1 MSPDEDKNPHDAA
14 PTGDPTATTE
24 PSSGGGAGASM
35 LSLAHHNVI
44 KPLMT
49 DVNTRPPAELPS
61 EKDMVGKPLTNASMP
76 GRPDIPVPDEIRL
89 NPVSK
94 PGETNQSGDLTK
106 TEAKL
111 GGMPLDGPP
120 PEKEKPKKTKQKV
133 FGGISRDTSEY
144 IIESLSMLL
153 LSGVTVGEAIQSIAA
168 EIPKK
173 QTKETM
179 LEMQKSIDEGV
190 PFSQA
195 LEQTGLFNPSVI
207 TLIEVG
213 ESTGKLPE
221 NLKVVA
227 AQMHKNNTM
236 NAKIKSAMLYPAFL
250 VTLLF
255 VVGTGIGVFLL
266 PKLLNIINGLQVK
279 VGLMTKVL
287 IVVGTLFG
295 KFGLIF
301 AAGVVVTVIV
311 MGVLIKRVPA
321 VKAAM
326 EVVLFHIPGVKKL
339 LFEVEISRFGFVL
352 GTLLDAGLPVV
363 TALQSLAA
371 SMSTRRY
378 AKFATEMRD
387 RVDDGDS
394 FGKILSDKKYRPL
407 LPGTICQI
415 VVSAEKSG
423 NLSGSLLKV
432 GVNYE
437 DKADITA
444 RNLETLLEPIVLV
457 LIAVAVLFVALAVFL
472 PIYSLIGNLNGA

>member
-1 MSPDEDKNPHDAA
+1 
-14 PTGDPTATTE
+14 
-24 PSSGGGAGASM
+24 
-35 LSLAHHNVI
+35 
-44 KPLMT
+44 
-49 DVNTRPPAELPS
+49 
-61 EKDMVGKPLTNASMP
+61 
-76 GRPDIPVPDEIRL
+76 
-89 NPVSK
+89 
-94 PGETNQSGDLTK
+94 
-106 TEAKL
+106 
-111 GGMPLDGPP
+111 
-120 PEKEKPKKTKQKV
+120 
-133 FGGISRDTSEY
+133 
-144 IIESLSMLL
+144 
-153 LSGVTVGEAIQSIAA
+153 VGEAIGSISA

-173 QTKETM
+173 QTREI
-179 LEMQKSIDEGV
+179 MQKMQGSIDEGV
-190 PFSQA
+190 PFAVA
-195 LEQTGLFNPSVI
+195 LEQTGLFSPSVI

-236 NAKIKSAMLYPAFL
+236 NAKIRAAMLYPAFL
-250 VTLLF
+250 ISLLF
-255 VVGTGIGVFLL
+255 IVGTGIGVFLL
-266 PKLLNIINGLQVK
+266 PKLLTIITSLQVK
-279 VGLMTKVL
+279 VGIMTKVL

-301 AAGVVVTVIV
+301 AAGVVLTVVI
-311 MGVLIKRVPA
+311 MSIAIKKSPA

-326 EVVLFHIPGVKKL
+326 EVILFRIPGVKKL
-339 LFEVEISRFGFVL
+339 LFETELARFGFVL

-378 AKFATEMRD
+378 ARFASEMRD
-387 RVDDGDS
+387 RVDEGDS
-394 FGKILSDKKYRPL
+394 FGKILSDKKYSKL
-407 LPGTICQI
+407 LPGTIRQI

-423 NLSGSLLKV
+423 NLSSSLLKV

>member
-1 MSPDEDKNPHDAA
+1 MSPDEDDNERPSTAAA
-14 PTGDPTATTE
+14 PTGPASD
-24 PSSGGGAGASM
+24 SNHGGGAASPDQAPGADM
-35 LSLAHHNVI
+35 LSLRHHTVI
-44 KPLMT
+44 QPLMRS
-49 DVNTRPPAELPS
+49 DVTLPS
-61 EKDMVGKPLTNASMP
+61 PAPKPTTPVSPKDV
-76 GRPDIPVPDEIRL
+76 PVPDSIRL
-89 NPVSK
+89 DPVTK
-94 PGETNQSGDLTK
+94 PKEEPKPEELS
-106 TEAKL
+106 
-111 GGMPLDGPP
+111 GPP
-120 PEKEKPKKTKQKV
+120 PEKPKPKKTKQKA

-144 IIESLSMLL
+144 VIESLSMLL
-153 LSGVTVGEAIQSIAA
+153 LSGVTVGDAIESISA

-173 QTKETM
+173 SVRDIMKK
-179 LEMQKSIDEGV
+179 MQLSIDEGT
-190 PFSQA
+190 PFAVA
-195 LEQTGLFNPSVI
+195 LEQTGLFAPSVI

-227 AQMHKNNTM
+227 AQMHKNNSM

-266 PKLLNIINGLQVK
+266 PKLLTIITGLQVQ
-279 VGLMTKVL
+279 VGLMTKIL

-301 AAGVVVTVIV
+301 AAGVVLTVVIMSV
-311 MGVLIKRVPA
+311 AIKKSSNVR
-321 VKAAM
+321 AAM
-326 EVVLFHIPGVKKL
+326 EVLLFKIPGVKKL
-339 LFEVEISRFGFVL
+339 LFETEIARFGFVL

-378 AKFATEMRD
+378 ARFATEMRD

-394 FGKILSDKKYRPL
+394 FGKILQDKKYRKL

-423 NLSGSLLKV
+423 NLSSSLLKV

-437 DKADITA
+437 DKADLTA

-457 LIAVAVLFVALAVFL
+457 LIAVAVLFVAMAVFL

>member
-1 MSPDEDKNPHDAA
+1 MNPDEDDSKAA
-14 PTGDPTATTE
+14 ADPLS
-24 PSSGGGAGASM
+24 PPPSGGQAGTAGASVPNLQHHTVIQP
-35 LSLAHHNVI
+35 LSDI
-44 KPLMT
+44 KLPPRTGPAMPAPPK
-49 DVNTRPPAELPS
+49 DV
-61 EKDMVGKPLTNASMP
+61 
-76 GRPDIPVPDEIRL
+76 PVPDEIRL
-89 NPVSK
+89 NPAPK
-94 PGETNQSGDLTK
+94 PKEETLAEPS
-106 TEAKL
+106 
-111 GGMPLDGPP
+111 GPP
-120 PEKEKPKKTKQKV
+120 PEKPKPKKTKQKA

-153 LSGVTVGEAIQSIAA
+153 LSGVTVGEALQSIAA

-173 QTKETM
+173 STRETM
-179 LEMQKSIDEGV
+179 AQMQASIDEGV
-190 PFSQA
+190 PFAVA

-227 AQMHKNNTM
+227 AQMHKNNSM

-250 VTLLF
+250 IGLLF

-266 PKLLNIINGLQVK
+266 PKLLNIINSLQVK
-279 VGLMTKVL
+279 VGPLTKAL
-287 IVVGTLFG
+287 ILVGTLFG

-301 AAGVVVTVIV
+301 AAVVVITIILSTVLAKKSTTFKAFLEEV
-311 MGVLIKRVPA
+311 MFR
-321 VKAAM
+321 
-326 EVVLFHIPGVKKL
+326 IPGVKKL
-339 LFEVEISRFGFVL
+339 LFEIEIARFGFVL

-378 AKFATEMRD
+378 ARFAAEMRD

-394 FGKILSDKKYRPL
+394 FGKILSDKKYRKL

-423 NLSGSLLKV
+423 NLSSSLLKV
-432 GVNYE
+432 GTNYE
-437 DKADITA
+437 DKADLTA

>member
-1 MSPDEDKNPHDAA
+1 MSPDEDAKPAGGPA
-14 PTGDPTATTE
+14 SAME
-24 PSSGGGAGASM
+24 PNSPSANMSS
-35 LSLAHHNVI
+35 LQHHTVI
-44 KPLMT
+44 KPLIS
-49 DVNTRPPAELPS
+49 DVGAVAHKAPLPP
-61 EKDMVGKPLTNASMP
+61 EKPEPA
-76 GRPDIPVPDEIRL
+76 VPDEIRTDP
-89 NPVSK
+89 NSK
-94 PGETNQSGDLTK
+94 PLPADNS
-106 TEAKL
+106 
-111 GGMPLDGPP
+111 GPP
-120 PEKEKPKKTKQKV
+120 PEKVKPKPTKRKA
-133 FGGISRDTSEY
+133 FGGISRDTAEY
-144 IIESLSMLL
+144 VIESLSMLL
-153 LSGVTVGEAIQSIAA
+153 LSGVTVGEAIASISA

-173 QTKETM
+173 QTREIM
-179 LEMQKSIDEGV
+179 LQMQNSIDEGV
-190 PFSQA
+190 PFAVA
-195 LEQTGLFNPSVI
+195 LEQTGLFSPSVI

-227 AQMHKNNTM
+227 AQMHKNNSM

-250 VTLLF
+250 ISLLF

-266 PKLLNIINGLQVK
+266 PKLLSVITGLQIE
-279 VGLMTKVL
+279 VGLMTKIL

-295 KFGLIF
+295 RYGLIF
-301 AAGVVVTVIV
+301 AAGVVVTVILSSV
-311 MGVLIKRVPA
+311 A
-321 VKAAM
+321 VKKSATARAIS
-326 EVVLFHIPGVKKL
+326 EAILFRIPGVKKL
-339 LFEVEISRFGFVL
+339 LFETEIARFGFVL

-378 AKFATEMRD
+378 ARFAGEMRD
-387 RVDDGDS
+387 RVDEGDS
-394 FGKILSDKKYRPL
+394 FGKILLDQKYRKL

-423 NLSGSLLKV
+423 NLSSSLLKV

-457 LIAVAVLFVALAVFL
+457 LIAGAVLFVALAVFL